1 MAVLN
6 VDFDRPESADPE
18 EGPKSLWANNYIWQ
32 GLLFYVGLLRHLGKR
47 GLFLFITLVLA
58 MYMVVI
64 VANLGGKIDDILESQ
79 IRESTA
85 IALTAD
91 PGFTQL
97 PPEEQDRIFNETVQ
111 AQLSARGLDQPF
123 IQRSFIYTANA
134 LTLNL
139 GTAMFLKSNAG
150 SSNIFEII
158 IERLPI
164 TVLLFTTGSV
174 LAAVFGIL
182 LGLRMASKGLKPF
195 DRGMTIFSVSTF
207 IVPHWIFGILFILV
221 FGFSLRWFPTRGF
234 VDVPPPPE
242 LGAYILSVLHHM
254 SLPLITV
261 VFSSFGFWAYITR
274 NLVLQIMEEDF
285 VTAARAKGLPEKTV
299 LHRYVLRA
307 ASPPIVTSMALALIA
322 SWTGAIITETVFQW
336 PGLGLLYFQAISVL
350 DATVVIGLTVM
361 YAVLLVITVFILDLV
376 YSYLDPRIRAAGR

>member
-1 MAVLN
+1 M
-6 VDFDRPESADPE
+6 R
-18 EGPKSLWANNYIWQ
+18 
-32 GLLFYVGLLRHLGKR
+32 YVGLLRYLVKR
-47 GLFLFITLVLA
+47 GLFLAITLVLA

-64 VANLGGKIDDILESQ
+64 IANLGGKIDDILESQ
-79 IRESTA
+79 IRENTA

-91 PGFTQL
+91 PGFAFL
-97 PPEEQDRIFNETVQ
+97 SPEEQEQVFNERV
-111 AQLSARGLDQPF
+111 ALQLRARGLDQPF
-123 IQRSFIYTANA
+123 FQRSFIYTRDA

-150 SSNIFEII
+150 SSNIFDII

-174 LAAVFGIL
+174 LAAVIGIL
-182 LGLRMASKGLKPF
+182 LGLRMAQKGLKAF
-195 DRGMTIFSVSTF
+195 DRGMTMFSVSTF

-221 FGFSLRWFPTRGF
+221 FGFQLRLFPTRGF

-242 LGAYILSVLHHM
+242 LGGYLLSVMHHM

-285 VTAARAKGLPEKTV
+285 VQAARARGLPEKMV

-307 ASPPIVTSMALALIA
+307 ASPPIVTSMALALIG

-350 DATVVIGLTVM
+350 DATVIIGLTVM
-361 YAVLLVITVFILDLV
+361 YAILLVITVFILDVV
-376 YSYLDPRIRAAGR
+376 YSYLDPRIRTAGR